1 MGIVSEAERT
11 ERKRRYSRQHAFG
24 RSMLQMA
31 ERIQSGFSAGDL
43 LFSMEFFG
51 VSGPVQCGTMK
62 AYIADWIRRTRN
74 RRNALGLETRYI
86 CAPGLGPAG
95 PLCRVLL
102 NCTGDEDS
110 KILLCDW
117 VSDKISMARLE
128 HPVYPQ
134 EVAALLLRG
143 HLELKSKYQIHN
155 CRWSSS
161 RFHLTSKIAIDNY
174 RAGRYHSAQ
183 SNICVEGQC
192 L

>member
-1 MGIVSEAERT
+1 MGIVSEAERA
-11 ERKRRYSRQHAFG
+11 ERKRRHNRQYAFG

-86 CAPGLGPAG
+86 CAPGSGPAG

-102 NCTGDEDS
+102 NYTGEEDS
-110 KILLCDW
+110 KIILCSW
-117 VSDKISMARLE
+117 VSDKISVARLE

-134 EVAALLLRG
+134 EVGARVFSGAPV
-143 HLELKSKYQIHN
+143 LKNK
-155 CRWSSS
+155 
-161 RFHLTSKIAIDNY
+161 K
-174 RAGRYHSAQ
+174 
-183 SNICVEGQC
+183 NIKK
-192 L
+192 